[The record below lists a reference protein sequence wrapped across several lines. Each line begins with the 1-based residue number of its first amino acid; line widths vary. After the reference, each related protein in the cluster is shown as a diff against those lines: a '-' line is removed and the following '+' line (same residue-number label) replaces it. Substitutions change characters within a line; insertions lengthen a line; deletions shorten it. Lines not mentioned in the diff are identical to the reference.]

1 MTLYEWCRVLINA
14 GQLIAMIVIPFIVLK
29 KKINL
34 TYSDNKDEDEQ
45 EKKENNK

>member
-29 KKINL
+29 KKVNL
-34 TYSDNKDEDEQ
+34 TYSNEDDKD
-45 EKKENNK
+45 KK